1 MDFIILFPY
10 MHIKVHW
17 SYSSLLLCSF
27 ALSPLDGFSPN
38 SPHFT
43 LRTFFILYHPYV
55 MYISCVEY
63 FFFRNLIRK
72 RETGEIKH
80 IFGFPTTFFFHLLS
94 SVLIFSFFFNMCVWY
109 WGSNW
114 GPCTC

>member
-94 SVLIFSFFFNMCVWY
+94 SVLIFSFFF
-109 WGSNW
+109 
-114 GPCTC
+114 